1 MSSAVF
7 SLLVG
12 SCVLAAPPA
21 PEPGAVSGQLDAVL
35 TARWKDVPPAD
46 PADDATFLRRVWLD
60 LGGRVPP
67 PLKAKEFL
75 DDRDP
80 AKRLKLVDGLLGG
93 EEFADHWARAW
104 TIRLTEMRPI
114 KQEVHDGRVLHEYLR
129 NALQANR
136 SYREV
141 VRELL
146 TGEGAQEGSG
156 PA

>member
-1 MSSAVF
+1 GRNA
-7 SLLVG
+7 G
-12 SCVLAAPPA
+12 GAAARPAAPPPPQGKA
-21 PEPGAVSGQLDAVL
+21 S
-35 TARWKDVPPAD
+35 PPAA

-104 TIRLTEMRPI
+104 TIRLTEMRPV

-129 NALQANR
+129 NALLANR

-141 VRELL
+141 VRELI
-146 TGEGAQEGSG
+146 TADA
-156 PA
+156 PHHAPP